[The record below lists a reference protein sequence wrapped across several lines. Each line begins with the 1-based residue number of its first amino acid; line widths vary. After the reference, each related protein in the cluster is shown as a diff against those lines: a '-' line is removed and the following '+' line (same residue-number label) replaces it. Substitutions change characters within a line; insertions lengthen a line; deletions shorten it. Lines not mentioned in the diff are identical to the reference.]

1 MKEIIL
7 AGGCFWGVEA
17 YINTLKGIIATKVG
31 YANGNTDNPTY
42 EKVCKTNTGFAET
55 CQISYDENITS
66 LEKLLEAYWKIVDP
80 TVENRQGHDIGSQ
93 YRTGIYF
100 VDQKD
105 LPIIINSKDEQQK
118 KYNKAIVTEIEAL
131 SNFYIAEDYHQKYLD
146 KNPNGYCHIPR
157 EMLKK

>member
-17 YINTLKGIIATKVG
+17 YINTLKGIISTKVG
-31 YANGNTDNPTY
+31 YANGNIDDPTY
-42 EKVCKTNTGFAET
+42 EKVCKSNTGFAEACHIT
-55 CQISYDENITS
+55 YDENTIS
-66 LEKLLEAYWKIVDP
+66 LEELLDAYWKIVDP

-100 VDQKD
+100 VEDED
-105 LPIIINSKDEQQK
+105 LPIIIKSREDEQK
-118 KYNKAIVTEIEAL
+118 KYNKDIVTEIEAS
-131 SNFYIAEDYHQKYLD
+131 SNFYVAEEYHQKYLD